1 MLNKT
6 CLSTGVQMIRLFA
19 YAMYA
24 NPLSLYRLVTF
35 FDSRGETEDITWCDV
50 NKCKDCA
57 EDRECH
63 CVEGG

>member
-1 MLNKT
+1 
-6 CLSTGVQMIRLFA
+6 MIRLFA